1 MLSPYGNDKC
11 IIIIIFFSFS
21 LFLVKKKRRV
31 CWLIILKT
39 VIFVMSRATR
49 KIWKISL
56 VLFFYEII
64 WRI

>member
-1 MLSPYGNDKC
+1 MVTTNALLLLFFL
-11 IIIIIFFSFS
+11 FFSFPRE
-21 LFLVKKKRRV
+21 KKNV
-31 CWLIILKT
+31 EYVWLIILKT
-39 VIFVMSRATR
+39 VIFVMSRGKR